1 MSPSKS
7 PQLRLR
13 HVLEEIDGIGR
24 AIEGKTKTEC
34 IEDYLLSRAMGRALE
49 IVSEAVRALPEDW
62 LVRFPEIRW
71 GRIKGMGNFLRHEYH
86 LLDRDVVW
94 DAVTVKLPELRKA
107 VSAMLEE
114 SEL

>member
-7 PQLRLR
+7 PQVRLR
-13 HVLEEIDGIGR
+13 HVLAEIDGIGR
-24 AIEGKTKTEC
+24 AIRGKTKAEC
-34 IEDYLLSRAMGRALE
+34 TEDYLLSRAMERALE
-49 IVSEAVRALPEDW
+49 IVSEAVRSLPEDW
-62 LVRFPEIRW
+62 LTRFPEIRW
-71 GRIKGMGNFLRHEYH
+71 DRIKGMGNFLRHEYH

-94 DAVTVKLPELRKA
+94 DAVTVKLPELRIA